1 MRDIAI
7 SALVSIFI
15 AGITGWISAKQAYR
29 REIRK
34 SVYEKRQELYIE
46 IFELFEKLQNNPY
59 LVYNY
64 EQFIQPFNQIK
75 ARTNLYASRK
85 VLKILTPFNKRIK
98 ELWNKYYNLFESE
111 NALEELQNRQY
122 EAELGGNVS
131 DDQVEWKFQLEA
143 DMYEEKNLISGEEI
157 ADVLERLSK
166 QVREELKTER

>member
-46 IFELFEKLQNNPY
+46 VFELFEKLQNNPY

-64 EQFIQPFNQIK
+64 EQFIQPLNQIK

-85 VLKILTPFNKRIK
+85 VLEILTPFNKRIK

-111 NALEELQNRQY
+111 NALEELQNCKY
-122 EAELGGNVS
+122 EAELEGNVS
-131 DDQVEWKFQLEA
+131 DDQVERKFQLEA

>member
-46 IFELFEKLQNNPY
+46 VFELFEKLQNNPY

-64 EQFIQPFNQIK
+64 EQFIQPLNQIK
-75 ARTNLYASRK
+75 AT
-85 VLKILTPFNKRIK
+85 
-98 ELWNKYYNLFESE
+98 
-111 NALEELQNRQY
+111 Q
-122 EAELGGNVS
+122 
-131 DDQVEWKFQLEA
+131 
-143 DMYEEKNLISGEEI
+143 I
-157 ADVLERLSK
+157 AITSCT
-166 QVREELKTER
+166 LKTNNP